1 MEILHIPDSDDEE
14 MKVDDYF
21 DDSYILPEHKR
32 ELIKSIKQI
41 YNNMYP
47 WADDILM
54 KCLIKHHYKETI
66 SKMDKEAY
74 LSEIQS
80 ENIDDM
86 I

>member
-1 MEILHIPDSDDEE
+1 MEIINIPDSDEE
-14 MKVDDYF
+14 EIKVEDYV

-32 ELIKSIKQI
+32 ELIKNIKQI
-41 YNNMYP
+41 YNNSMP
-47 WADDILM
+47 WADETLM
-54 KCLIKHHYKETI
+54 KCLVKHHYKECV

-80 ENIDDM
+80 DNIDDY

>member
-1 MEILHIPDSDDEE
+1 MEILHIPDSDEE
-14 MKVDDYF
+14 EVKLDDHV

-41 YNNMYP
+41 YNNNMP
-47 WADDILM
+47 WADAILM
-54 KCLIKHHYKETI
+54 KCMIKHHYKEVI

-80 ENIDDM
+80 DNIEDY